1 MQRTAIRTLPH
12 GDVRKLQP
20 FHVCIKGLED
30 AVLCRDDEDYD
41 AMVKV
46 ICVSAWRSN
55 VIVIIYTVLSNHCH
69 IAVLAERQE
78 IAQLYGNDVKKVF
91 SMWYSRKYGE
101 RNILKRIDLKA
112 LWLDTEWY
120 VRNVLAY
127 IPRNALDNGCNVN
140 EYIWSGYR
148 AMFNNKKPENLR
160 RVCLLTTRE
169 KERIMHTGDNLYE
182 VPWTID
188 ANNRLEPYSFC
199 DSLYLEQAFNNDQ
212 AYFLKM
218 IGSVNTVEMQYDLE
232 ERPYLMLPD
241 TELFKSVEELAQKW
255 FNKKVDSL
263 SQEQKNRLIP
273 FLWHTRKT
281 TPKQLARVLGIP
293 PERMPHLP
301 GFRSTGR

>member
-1 MQRTAIRTLPH
+1 M
-12 GDVRKLQP
+12 
-20 FHVCIKGLED
+20 ED
-30 AVLCRDDEDYD
+30 AILCRDDEDYD

-148 AMFNNKKPENLR
+148 AMFNNKKLENLR
-160 RVCLLTTRE
+160 KVCLLTTRE
-169 KERIMHTGDNLYE
+169 KERIMHTGDNHSKYPGPLM
-182 VPWTID
+182 PTTG
-188 ANNRLEPYSFC
+188 LSH
-199 DSLYLEQAFNNDQ
+199 
-212 AYFLKM
+212 
-218 IGSVNTVEMQYDLE
+218 TVSATVYIWSKPSIMT
-232 ERPYLMLPD
+232 RP
-241 TELFKSVEELAQKW
+241 TS
-255 FNKKVDSL
+255 
-263 SQEQKNRLIP
+263 
-273 FLWHTRKT
+273 
-281 TPKQLARVLGIP
+281 
-293 PERMPHLP
+293 
-301 GFRSTGR
+301 